1 MKKLFTL
8 MLLFLSSSSF
18 AYCDNKGN
26 LEKDECSNFE
36 LITNSIKNGNLI
48 ENYMDYLPSPYF
60 LNSMESSKE
69 GYKGKKPEQIEFMNA
84 AMPIANKYPDLAFYV
99 GSIIRSGNWHTSYV
113 NDIDAA
119 FSKKQIEYFEIAA
132 TSKSLEIRDEAN
144 KILGNIYYYGLLN
157 PYITSIGSSHPKI
170 NIDYQK
176 AAKYYSRCI
185 PDSKYKSVQG
195 CTRNYIASVLQFDVN
210 KGLSL
215 LHELKGYSEKDWR
228 DGGPGWEIIYDQ
240 NEMADFKYRFL
251 WVINKFG
258 MFGLEID
265 NQAANEYYSI
275 ISNGDSVGLLEYT
288 FKPGEDFSAKTGEDF
303 FKMSEQFD
311 KDVFSMGDSTKYSS
325 FPENSEVEIY
335 LLNRSLAKKY
345 HKAARVLHFK
355 YRNGDGVRKD
365 YLKAYAY
372 LNLAMGYVSENS
384 NDTFDFDKDDYASWM
399 KSFAFEFGLTKSQI
413 IYAQQLSND
422 IENELINKYESKDR
436 QPTTRSGTG
445 FYISKDG
452 YVVTNQHVIDG
463 CIDIKLK
470 QRDKIVSAKL
480 IVEDVRN
487 DIALLRTDSSQYT
500 AYLRDGRGIR
510 QGDEVIV
517 FGYPL
522 SGILSSSAKVTTGMV
537 NSLSGLGDDYRY
549 MQISAPV
556 QPGNSGG
563 PLFDIGGNIVGV
575 VSSKLNAAEIQKS
588 TGDIPQNINFA
599 LKSSIV
605 KDLLDANNIDYET
618 KKVGKSI
625 NTADLV
631 EEAARF
637 TVQIQCSK

>member
-1 MKKLFTL
+1 
-8 MLLFLSSSSF
+8 
-18 AYCDNKGN
+18 
-26 LEKDECSNFE
+26 
-36 LITNSIKNGNLI
+36 
-48 ENYMDYLPSPYF
+48 
-60 LNSMESSKE
+60 
-69 GYKGKKPEQIEFMNA
+69 
-84 AMPIANKYPDLAFYV
+84 
-99 GSIIRSGNWHTSYV
+99 
-113 NDIDAA
+113 
-119 FSKKQIEYFEIAA
+119 
-132 TSKSLEIRDEAN
+132 
-144 KILGNIYYYGLLN
+144 
-157 PYITSIGSSHPKI
+157 
-170 NIDYQK
+170 
-176 AAKYYSRCI
+176 
-185 PDSKYKSVQG
+185 
-195 CTRNYIASVLQFDVN
+195 
-210 KGLSL
+210 
-215 LHELKGYSEKDWR
+215 
-228 DGGPGWEIIYDQ
+228 
-240 NEMADFKYRFL
+240 
-251 WVINKFG
+251 
-258 MFGLEID
+258 
-265 NQAANEYYSI
+265 
-275 ISNGDSVGLLEYT
+275 
-288 FKPGEDFSAKTGEDF
+288 
-303 FKMSEQFD
+303 MSEQFD
-311 KDVFSMGDSTKYSS
+311 EYVFSMGDSTKYSS
-325 FPENSEVEIY
+325 FPESSEVEIY

-384 NDTFDFDKDDYASWM
+384 NDTFNKDYFVRWM
-399 KSFAFEFGLTKSQI
+399 KSFAFDFGLTKSQI

-452 YVVTNQHVIDG
+452 YVVTKQHVIDG

-563 PLFDIGGNIVGV
+563 PLVNALGEVIGTFDFDETISFTMVPPIPDPPKPQI
-575 VSSKLNAAEIQKS
+575 SMLSILFSEFFKS
-588 TGDIPQNINFA
+588 EFSPISIA
-599 LKSSIV
+599 SLK
-605 KDLLDANNIDYET
+605 
-618 KKVGKSI
+618 
-625 NTADLV
+625 
-631 EEAARF
+631 
-637 TVQIQCSK
+637 

>member
-8 MLLFLSSSSF
+8 LLLFLSSSSF

-26 LEKDECSNFE
+26 FDFDECSNFE
-36 LITNSIKNGNLI
+36 LIINSIQNGSLI
-48 ENYMDYLPSPYF
+48 ENYTDYLASPYF
-60 LNSMESSKE
+60 FNRSEASLNKALEA
-69 GYKGKKPEQIEFMNA
+69 KPQQIEFMNA

-132 TSKSLEIRDEAN
+132 TSKSLRIRDQAN
-144 KILGNIYYYGLLN
+144 KILGNTYYYGLLN
-157 PYITSIGSSHPKI
+157 PYFIGAGSTDAKI

-185 PDSKYKSVQG
+185 PDSKYKSVFG
-195 CTRNYIASVLQFDVN
+195 CEGNYIASVLQFNSN

-215 LHELKGYSEKDWR
+215 LHHLKGYSEKDWR
-228 DGGPGWEIIYDQ
+228 DGKPGWKVIMDQ
-240 NEMADFKYRFL
+240 TEMADFKYRFL

-275 ISNGDSVGLLEYT
+275 ISNGGMMRLLEDI
-288 FKPGEDFSAKTGEDF
+288 FKPGEDFSEKTGEDF

-311 KDVFSMGDSTKYSS
+311 KDVFSMGDSTKDSN
-325 FPENSEVEIY
+325 FPESSEVEIY

-345 HKAARVLHFK
+345 HKAAQVLHFK

-372 LNLAMGYVSENS
+372 LNLAMGYVSENT
-384 NDTFDFDKDDYASWM
+384 NDDWTPDDYASWM
-399 KSFAFEFGLTKSQI
+399 KQFAFDFGLTKSQI

-436 QPTTRSGTG
+436 LPTRRSGTG

-487 DIALLRTDSSQYT
+487 DIALLKTDSSQYT

-618 KKVGKSI
+618 KKIGKSI
-625 NTADLV
+625 STADLV

-637 TVQIQCSK
+637 TVQIQCSE